1 MSGIFLPGM
10 GGNHTLHP
18 TLTLVTELEDAGG
31 SLFLIAESLVQKTL
45 GLADIIRLLGIVYQ
59 HAQTKTMTTK
69 MTAEQLPDFLLTQ
82 SPVPPASILA
92 DVLMAILRPLYAM
105 EAVQESADTA
115 LGEA

>member
-1 MSGIFLPGM
+1 MTSVTLPGM

-18 TLTLVTELEDAGG
+18 TLALVAELEEAGG
-31 SLFLIAESLVQKTL
+31 SLFLIAEGLVQKTL

-59 HAQTKTMTTK
+59 HAQAKTTAAK
-69 MTAEQLPDFLLTQ
+69 MTADQLPDFLLTQ
-82 SPVPPASILA
+82 SPIPPASILA

-105 EAVQESADTA
+105 EAVQESADTP